1 MISEKTF
8 CERLEVIK
16 AADKQLKDSIESYF
30 EKNNPFIETQ
40 EAIAFPA
47 EWIYKLT
54 ENHLKTLFAA
64 VNEKIVNK
72 MVIEDWEKAQAEYDA
87 KIEELRKAG
96 MDCFGVPKPE
106 RYLTET
112 SIVDDEISYYYAEN
126 DFGGEVTKDNI
137 TYNLAIPSQLYN
149 YIKDL

>member
-72 MVIEDWEKAQAEYDA
+72 CWKFIQSKSS
-87 KIEELRKAG
+87 K
-96 MDCFGVPKPE
+96 
-106 RYLTET
+106 
-112 SIVDDEISYYYAEN
+112 SYVSTNASWN
-126 DFGGEVTKDNI
+126 WI
-137 TYNLAIPSQLYN
+137 L
-149 YIKDL
+149 IKFHD

>member
-1 MISEKTF
+1 MINEKIF

-64 VNEKIVNK
+64 VNERIVDK
-72 MVIEDWEKAQAEYDA
+72 MVIEDWDKAVADYEA
-87 KIEELRKAG
+87 KVEELRKAG
-96 MDCFGVPKPE
+96 LDFFNVPKPE
-106 RYLTET
+106 KYLTET
-112 SIVDDEISYYYAEN
+112 SIVDNEINYYYGESS
-126 DFGGEVTKDNI
+126 FGGEVTKDNI
-137 TYNLAIPSQLYN
+137 TYNLEDPSQLYN
-149 YIKDL
+149 YIKSL